1 MKKLVLVLITA
12 VLVNYVN
19 AQTSKGNMMVGGA
32 LSFYTLS
39 DQSDSDY
46 EYKGT
51 SFSPSFGYF
60 LFDNFA
66 VGAEL
71 SVGSNTED
79 TGNTKR
85 VTSSFGFGPFAR
97 YYKFTSNESFAFFGQ
112 ARFLYSSGKVD
123 DTPGGEN
130 KTQAISFSIS
140 PGFSYFF
147 TKHWAL
153 DLSIAGLT
161 IQSNDPNKDVDDDK
175 VNTIQFGISSLS
187 PTLGFRYHF
196 GN

>member
-1 MKKLVLVLITA
+1 MKKLVLFLMAAGLT
-12 VLVNYVN
+12 YCVN

-32 LSFYTLS
+32 LSFFTVS
-39 DQSDSDY
+39 DQSDTDF

-66 VGAEL
+66 LGAEL
-71 SVGSNTED
+71 SVGSTTTDN
-79 TGNTKR
+79 GNTKR
-85 VTSSFGFGPFAR
+85 ISSSFGFGPFAR

-130 KTQAISFSIS
+130 KTQNIAFSIS

-153 DLSIAGLT
+153 DLSIAGLV
-161 IQSNDPNKDVDDDK
+161 IQSNDPNKDADDDK
-175 VNTIQFGISSLS
+175 VNSVEFGISSLS